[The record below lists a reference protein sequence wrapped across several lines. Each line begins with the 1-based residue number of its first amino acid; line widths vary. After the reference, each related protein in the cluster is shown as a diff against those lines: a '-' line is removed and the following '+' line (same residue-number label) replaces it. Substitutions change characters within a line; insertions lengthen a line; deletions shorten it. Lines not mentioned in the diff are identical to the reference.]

1 MLCARACHPDQPPPR
16 PALARTWFDPNCV
29 PVASIA
35 VTGQTQRV
43 PDVDATALHR
53 TKYVSLTTFRRDG
66 TPVATPVWV
75 VRHDDGWACTTGST
89 SGKVKRLRHTS
100 RVEVAPCDARGRVAD
115 AAALSAGTGR
125 VVTDDAEYRR
135 IRSAVLR
142 KYWLLGPA
150 LIAWGAIGR
159 RFGRHA
165 AEGAVAWTLDGRA

>member
-1 MLCARACHPDQPPPR
+1 MAGVRSKWRSVAGGPPLEQTPAVSDAGSTTFDRA
-16 PALARTWFDPNCV
+16 
-29 PVASIA
+29 
-35 VTGQTQRV
+35 
-43 PDVDATALHR
+43 
-53 TKYVSLTTFRRDG
+53 KYVSLTTFRRDG

-115 AAALSAGTGR
+115 DAARSAGTGR
-125 VVTDDAEYRR
+125 VVTDDGEYRR

-150 LIAWGAIGR
+150 LVAWGAIGR
-159 RFGRHA
+159 VLGRHA
-165 AEGAVAWTLDGRA
+165 AEGAVAWTIDAAD